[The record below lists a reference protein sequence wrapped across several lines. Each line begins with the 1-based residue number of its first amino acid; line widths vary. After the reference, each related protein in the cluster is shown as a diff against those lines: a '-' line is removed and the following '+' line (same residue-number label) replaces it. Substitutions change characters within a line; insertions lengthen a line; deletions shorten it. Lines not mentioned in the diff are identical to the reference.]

1 MTLLNSTDLGFIFDQ
16 TKGNPN
22 LKKKS
27 DNYQE
32 RLLMRKCWIFGSVAR
47 RARPA
52 PASALAS
59 VCLFTRIVTAHRTTA
74 TGSHREINF

>member
-32 RLLMRKCWIFGSVAR
+32 AWCGSVGSLEALR
-47 RARPA
+47 GKRDPRPR
-52 PASALAS
+52 PPSRPS
-59 VCLFTRIVTAHRTTA
+59 VCLLAIVTAHRTTA